1 MLKQNAGQLKLP
13 ERVVSLFDPE
23 ARPIKRG
30 KAHQENEFG
39 CKVRLTDQVFKDRLA
54 ER

>member
-1 MLKQNAGQLKLP
+1 
-13 ERVVSLFDPE
+13 VSFFDPE

-39 CKVRLTDQVFKDRLA
+39 YKACLTDQVFKDRLA
-54 ER
+54 GK